1 MFVET
6 IQSKRGG
13 FSMRSVF
20 LQTGLTNS
28 KWRPWISVCST
39 HDSLFQS
46 RRRECPRTAFISY
59 LAEYI
64 KTWKNKG
71 YQIILM
77 GDIFEFI

>member
-46 RRRECPRTAFISY
+46 KEKGMPQNSFYIISSRVY
-59 LAEYI
+59 
-64 KTWKNKG
+64 KNLEKQRIPNNFNG
-71 YQIILM
+71 GHL
-77 GDIFEFI
+77 